1 MRKNRAEVLTCWQ
14 RWQEQKQQVP
24 RQQQVRRPKQV
35 RKQQVPKRQR
45 VQQPKQV
52 RKQQVRLL
60 LSYRKQPGQGRRSWK
75 PTEGTFSFVSSKR
88 QTDQTG
94 D

>member
-1 MRKNRAEVLTCWQ
+1 MQQAPKQQERRPKQERKQ
-14 RWQEQKQQVP
+14 REPKRQQELQPKREQKQQE
-24 RQQQVRRPKQV
+24 Q
-35 RKQQVPKRQR
+35 
-45 VQQPKQV
+45 
-52 RKQQVRLL
+52 LL
-60 LSYRKQPGQGRRSWK
+60 LSYRKQPGPGQRSWK